1 MWSAAAKYSRYV
13 DPSEDTSYRF
23 PLRQRSCRGRERN
36 RHGDCRV
43 TRLMK
48 PDDPTPP
55 PPPETPEAPFEFGD
69 RTVLALRA
77 QSFAIENEYG
87 TMILPNSPVPLETT
101 EMPMPGTSTETDPI
115 LRLEEKIDTALRL
128 IQSLQRQLDSIDSAL
143 ARSLNR

>member
-1 MWSAAAKYSRYV
+1 
-13 DPSEDTSYRF
+13 
-23 PLRQRSCRGRERN
+23 
-36 RHGDCRV
+36 
-43 TRLMK
+43 MK
-48 PDDPTPP
+48 PDEPTPP
-55 PPPETPEAPFEFGD
+55 PPPEAPDAPEAPFEFGD

-101 EMPMPGTSTETDPI
+101 EMPMPATSTETDPI